1 MILHRIT
8 PFMYHILFDNGVAME
23 KTILLYQWKLL
34 NIFGVLPCGHIGK
47 MDKAISAPGWAKG

>member
-34 NIFGVLPCGHIGK
+34 NIFLGYCHSG
-47 MDKAISAPGWAKG
+47 ISENG